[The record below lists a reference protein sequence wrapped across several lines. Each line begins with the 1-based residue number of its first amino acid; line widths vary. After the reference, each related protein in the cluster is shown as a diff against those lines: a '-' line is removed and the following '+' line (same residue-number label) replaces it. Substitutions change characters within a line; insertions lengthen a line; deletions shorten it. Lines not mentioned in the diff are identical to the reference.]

1 MNVETFGEGDEC
13 EIVETESGD
22 WVREEGQW
30 ERRLKVLCESE
41 RVSESVRLVCVRK
54 RVSESG
60 ELQWETLILK
70 KPLFEIES

>member
-1 MNVETFGEGDEC
+1 MNVETFGKGDEC

-41 RVSESVRLVCVRK
+41 RVSESVRLVYVRN

-60 ELQWETLILK
+60 ELQWEMLILK

>member
-1 MNVETFGEGDEC
+1 MNVETFGKGDEC

-41 RVSESVRLVCVRK
+41 RVSESVRLVYVRK